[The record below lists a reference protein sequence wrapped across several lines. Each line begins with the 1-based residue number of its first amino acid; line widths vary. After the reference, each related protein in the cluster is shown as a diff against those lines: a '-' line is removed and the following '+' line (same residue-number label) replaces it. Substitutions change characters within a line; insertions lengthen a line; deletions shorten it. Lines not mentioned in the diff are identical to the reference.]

1 MKLDKHKREK
11 LLLASEM
18 VRLSLHVYGN
28 DDALPEGWT
37 ESIKSSPEVE
47 KKTGFFGELYE
58 KKSPEGDKTEYAIA
72 FRGTTLKIPTLID
85 DVKVAL
91 GSLPRGQ
98 YDAAIDF
105 VEQVCKQKNIK
116 PTDIKLA
123 GHSLGGHLAEAAGLT
138 MGAEIIVVFNSP
150 GLSNRSE
157 KNTSKFLPEGT
168 QKPKIFKVGSSKDFI
183 NVFGNDDFD
192 ISGMNE
198 KIELDTNG
206 DYGLHHSLKGLV
218 QGISDA
224 LDNKPTPQ
232 QRSGSLPIKVANLVS
247 ERMTNSGTVKKVT
260 NQFLKL

>member
-72 FRGTTLKIPTLID
+72 FRGTTLKIPTIID

-91 GSLPRGQ
+91 GSLPRSQ
-98 YDAAIDF
+98 YEAAIDF
-105 VEQVCKQKNIK
+105 VQQVCKQKNIK
-116 PTDIKLA
+116 PTDIVDT
-123 GHSLGGHLAEAAGLT
+123 GHSLGGYLADAVSKT
-138 MGAEIIVVFNSP
+138 IGAKSVIAFNNP
-150 GLSNRSE
+150 GMSKRVE
-157 KNTSKFLPEGT
+157 KELSKFVPDGI
-168 QKPKIFKVGSSKDFI
+168 PKSKILEVGSYKDPI
-183 NVFGNDDFD
+183 NNFK
-192 ISGMNE
+192 ISGINE

-232 QRSGSLPIKVANLVS
+232 QRSGSLPIKAANLVS
-247 ERMTNSGTVKKVT
+247 AKMVESRTVKKAI
-260 NQFLKL
+260 NHFLKL